1 MTYQNYMRP
10 CEPES
15 AVEKHAETSPFLV
28 EYFMVQ
34 ALGFR
39 GMAYCD
45 EDGRWRNAANRDFL
59 LGRIYLLD

>member
-1 MTYQNYMRP
+1 MTNQHTMRLR
-10 CEPES
+10 EPES
-15 AVEKHAETSPFLV
+15 ALEKQTEISPFLV

-45 EDGRWRNAANRDFL
+45 QEGRWRNVSNNDQL